1 MAWLPGGITRT
12 FWPVRQA
19 TCLLHWNASRDL
31 GHDGRVTNGE
41 DRHAAQARALAGQA
55 ATHVGRSAS
64 REPVRAALK
73 RITRGRHGWP
83 VIPKL
88 GTPWQD
94 TVSAE
99 RAGWRQRAAY
109 LDGKQVFAVDYQVC
123 RRCLL
128 GWVEQPYTDPRY
140 QRCGLAGSALEA
152 LRAEYPGLRWHTLGG
167 HFRDSEP
174 FWSAVGTKVAGG
186 YRQRE
191 MCPHR
196 SAG

>member
-1 MAWLPGGITRT
+1 MPSPW
-12 FWPVRQA
+12 
-19 TCLLHWNASRDL
+19 
-31 GHDGRVTNGE
+31 HDGQMVNGE
-41 DRHAAQARALAGQA
+41 DRHAARALARQA
-55 ATHVGRSAS
+55 ASHVARSPG
-64 REPVRAALK
+64 REPMRAALK
-73 RITRGRHGWP
+73 WITRGRLGRRQGWP
-83 VIPKL
+83 VIPRL

-109 LDGKQVFAVDYQVC
+109 LNGEEIFAVDYQVC

-140 QRCGLAGSALEA
+140 QRCGLARAALAA
-152 LRAEYPGLRWHTLGG
+152 LRAEFPGLAWHTLGG

-174 FWSAVGTKVAGG
+174 FWSAVGAEVAGA
-186 YRQRE
+186 YQQRE